1 MKRAVATLLLCLPA
15 VAQQPNNP
23 SERWQMTGEFYGTT
37 RYYQLDLDRHD
48 PAHLTGTFSGKSLT
62 GTLTGNHLLL
72 SNKSADSA
80 TTIDATLSGENLS
93 GKITTGELSS
103 PPLIIPFT
111 AVFVKPLVKAEPR
124 THEFQPT
131 TFYRE
136 FSPFH
141 KPVLTVNPGD
151 TIHTTTVDAGGS
163 DAEDIKHIAG
173 GNPQTGPFYIQ
184 GAQPG
189 DTLVVHIRKL
199 KLNRKTAGSDDQLVQ
214 SALSPGLAIKT
225 RDNNKGITWHLD
237 LEHMTAAPE
246 PTGEHLKALNVPL
259 HPMLGCIATATS
271 PAGSPPVT
279 GDSGSFGGNLDFNE
293 ITEGATVYLPVMN
306 PGALLYF
313 GDAHALQGDG
323 ELNGNA
329 LETSMDV
336 TLTVDLIQGKRLG
349 FPRVETATQLIALG
363 YSGSLDD
370 AFKDATGNMAN
381 WLIEDYKLTPSEIGQ
396 FLGVAAQYRV
406 TEVAD
411 RNSGIALKIDK
422 SLLKNLQ

>member
-1 MKRAVATLLLCLPA
+1 MKRTVATLLLCLPA

-48 PAHLTGTFSGKSLT
+48 PAHVTGTFSGKSLT
-62 GTLTGNHLLL
+62 GTLTGDHLLL
-72 SNKSADSA
+72 SNKGKDDA
-80 TTIDATLSGENLS
+80 TTMDATLSGENLS
-93 GKITTGELSS
+93 GKITTGELSM
-103 PPLIIPFT
+103 PPLIIPFR
-111 AVFVKPLVKAEPR
+111 AVLTKPLVKAEPH

-131 TFYRE
+131 VFYRE
-136 FSPFH
+136 FSPSH
-141 KPVLTVNPGD
+141 PPVLTVNPGD

-163 DAEDIKHIAG
+163 DAQDIKRIAG

-189 DTLVVHIRKL
+189 DILVVHIRKL
-199 KLNRKTAGSDDQLVQ
+199 TLNRKTAGSDDQLVQ

-237 LEHMTAAPE
+237 LEHMTATPE
-246 PTGEHLKALNVPL
+246 PSGDHLKNLNVPL

-313 GDAHALQGDG
+313 GDGHALQGDG

-336 TLTVDLIQGKRLG
+336 TLTVDLLQGKHLG
-349 FPRVETATQLIALG
+349 FPRVETATQIIALG

-370 AFKDATGNMAN
+370 AFKDATSNMAN
-381 WLIEDYKLTPSEIGQ
+381 WLIEDYKLTPSEVGQ

-411 RNSGIALKIDK
+411 RNSGIALKIEK